1 MAQANHPQP
10 TIVGA
15 QAAPRSNLMLKLIV
29 AYGLFLVV
37 RQTLHQDAAYFSV
50 NLMVPLIKLAVPLF
64 ETILGYKPTIIFIF
78 EVVCS
83 VLCVLFGSKIARALT
98 AILPA
103 RRPNNAPAA
112 VNAVA
117 PAAVDAAARGAL
129 TRSLIVLFVIVP
141 AVYYGSSQARN
152 YLYGNPHHYT
162 PPLLISAGK
171 VSVEDTASYVSP
183 RVNSGS
189 DGQLVLCVDGAC
201 VEDVAEEEYERSK
214 SGDTAPATPPPK
226 TKSSDKK
233 PQTTTVT
240 AIDLHRDQDPRIYSI
255 MKDLGK
261 IQFLGF
267 CAFCVTFSTLGSL
280 ILDKLY

>member
-1 MAQANHPQP
+1 
-10 TIVGA
+10 
-15 QAAPRSNLMLKLIV
+15 MLKLIV
-29 AYGLFLVV
+29 SYGLLLVV

-50 NLMVPLIKLAVPLF
+50 NLMVPLMKMAVPLF

-83 VLCVLFGSKIARALT
+83 VLCALFGPKIARALT

-103 RRPNNAPAA
+103 RRPEN
-112 VNAVA
+112 A
-117 PAAVDAAARGAL
+117 PAAVDAADRGAL

-152 YLYGNPHHYT
+152 YLYGNPHDNT
-162 PPLLISAGK
+162 APLLISAGK
-171 VSVEDTASYVSP
+171 ASVEDTASYVSH

-189 DGQLVLCVDGAC
+189 NGQLVLCTDVAC

-214 SGDTAPATPPPK
+214 SGDTAPATPPPET
-226 TKSSDKK
+226 TKSTDKK
-233 PQTTTVT
+233 THRQTTVVT
-240 AIDLHRDQDPRIYSI
+240 AIDLHRDHDPRIYSI

-280 ILDKLY
+280 ILDRLY

>member
-1 MAQANHPQP
+1 MAQANV
-10 TIVGA
+10 VGA
-15 QAAPRSNLMLKLIV
+15 QAAPRRNFMLKLIV
-29 AYGLFLVV
+29 AYALFLVM

-50 NLMVPLIKLAVPLF
+50 NLMVPLMKMAVPLF

-83 VLCVLFGSKIARALT
+83 VLCVLIGPKIARALT

-112 VNAVA
+112 V
-117 PAAVDAAARGAL
+117 DAAARGAL
-129 TRSLIVLFVIVP
+129 TRSLIVLFVLVP
-141 AVYYGSSQARN
+141 AVYYGSTVARN
-152 YLYGNPHHYT
+152 YLYGDPHNYT

-183 RVNSGS
+183 RVASGS
-189 DGQLVLCVDGAC
+189 TGQLVLCVDGAC
-201 VEDVAEEEYERSK
+201 VEDVAEEEYQRSK
-214 SGDTAPATPPPK
+214 SGDTASATPPPK
-226 TKSSDKK
+226 PKASDKK
-233 PQTTTVT
+233 PHRQTTDVT
-240 AIDLHRDQDPRIYSI
+240 AIDLHRDQDPRVYSI

-267 CAFCVTFSTLGSL
+267 CAFCVLFSTLGSV
-280 ILDKLY
+280 ILDKMY